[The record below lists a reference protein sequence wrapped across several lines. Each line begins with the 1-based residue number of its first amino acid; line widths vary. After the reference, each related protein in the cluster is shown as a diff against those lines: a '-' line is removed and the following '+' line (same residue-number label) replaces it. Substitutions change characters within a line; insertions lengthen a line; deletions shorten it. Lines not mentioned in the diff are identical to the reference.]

1 MCHQQSF
8 NEGGRTERPNA
19 RTIFGQTREALSQ
32 LRTRILGNGYLRPR
46 EVSSV
51 APATRIGGIQRDTRS
66 LVQSVMERGI
76 ESGAK
81 TARAFTQSNLFRRR
95 IAPMFAANEAR
106 LKMAVGQTESR
117 RELPPEQLRAY
128 HQGLLHAPGQPEQ
141 PNQVFEYFRGSG
153 PEPHTVQILAMGNR
167 QSFGTPEN
175 GMRELQ
181 QRFAAR
187 PGVDVLLFRSG
198 RAAADFRAAS
208 SGRTDLDSGNTAV
221 NVRHIENIVHDRIH
235 CRGMFA
241 NERPPARIGM
251 AGFSWGGGVIDDIS
265 QRWDQMRTQIPVTDV
280 VLIDPIQLGLQ
291 NLGQPVTRRPA
302 MAGRVLH
309 FYQDSNL
316 SSSQYSRDTAR
327 RSISVHGAP
336 LANPRPGDSVRLI
349 RNAGHREIQTARL
362 HGTDVLEPAFQF
374 LGGQQA

>member
-1 MCHQQSF
+1 M
-8 NEGGRTERPNA
+8 
-19 RTIFGQTREALSQ
+19 RTIMGQTREALGQ

-51 APATRIGGIQRDTRS
+51 TPAARIGGIQRDTRS

-106 LKMAVGQTESR
+106 VKMAVSATESR
-117 RELPPEQLRAY
+117 RELPPDQLRAY
-128 HQGLLHAPGQPEQ
+128 HEGLLHQPGQPEQ
-141 PNQVFEYFRGSG
+141 PNQMFEYFRGSG
-153 PEPHTVQILAMGNR
+153 PEPRTVQILVMGNR
-167 QSFGTPEN
+167 QGFGTYEN
-175 GMRELQ
+175 GMRDLQ
-181 QRFAAR
+181 QRFAGQ

-198 RAAADFRAAS
+198 RAATDFRAAT
-208 SGRTDLDSGNTAV
+208 SGSADLDSGNTAV

-251 AGFSWGGGVIDDIS
+251 AGFSWGGGVIDDMS
-265 QRWDQMRTQIPVTDV
+265 QRWDRMRTQIPVTDV
-280 VLIDPIQLGLQ
+280 VLIDPIQLGLR

-316 SSSQYSRDTAR
+316 SSSPGSRGTAR
-327 RSISVHGAP
+327 RALGIHGAP
-336 LANPRPGDSVRLI
+336 LADARPGDSVRLI
-349 RNAGHREIQTARL
+349 RNAGHREIQTSRL
-362 HGTDVLEPAFQF
+362 HGADVLDPAFQF
-374 LGGQQA
+374 LGGPRT